1 MIDDG
6 YGLALVD
13 GAVFEKDSS
22 IKFRILAVGSVRIVL
37 KQYAL
42 VGLGIKKIIVKNNYD
57 IKDCTD

>member
-37 KQYAL
+37 K
-42 VGLGIKKIIVKNNYD
+42 
-57 IKDCTD
+57 